1 MSIYTSQIKL
11 APIIPNLHQFKFSI
25 TAKSMLKLISQVFQS
40 YYAIA
45 IIYKLNQKLVLLIT
59 APAKQQKTRECR
71 FGQLHNDNA
80 CTNISVVHVAN
91 CRGYQCWVVAIKDHE
106 VYSQCIVKLLH

>member
-25 TAKSMLKLISQVFQS
+25 AAKSMLKLISQVFQS

-59 APAKQQKTRECR
+59 APAQQQKTRECR
-71 FGQLHNDNA
+71 FGQLHNDIN
-80 CTNISVVHVAN
+80 
-91 CRGYQCWVVAIKDHE
+91 
-106 VYSQCIVKLLH
+106 